1 MRRLLLTDSE
11 AASCPF
17 PLVMLHVTW
26 MSCFLSI
33 DGTVIR
39 LGHHLQL
46 LYINRGSLSRNCS
59 MLLVLNGWPCVNHI
73 TLNER
78 GHLLKTKNSVITTC
92 FYSRSESLCQLINE
106 PLAKQISVNCEKSQ
120 FPRDLLLV
128 LSECLNPKHS
138 FWRQFKKSIRSH
150 KL

>member
-17 PLVMLHVTW
+17 PLVMLHVTRT
-26 MSCFLSI
+26 SCFFSI

-39 LGHHLQL
+39 LGHHLQQ

-59 MLLVLNGWPCVNHI
+59 MLLVLSGWPCVNHI

-78 GHLLKTKNSVITTC
+78 GQLLKTKTKNSVITTC

-138 FWRQFKKSIRSH
+138 FWRQFKKSI
-150 KL
+150 